1 MKKSLPQIFKV
12 ARKKLGLTQQQVAG
26 KAGID
31 SNTYSRIERGV
42 QKPEFKNIKSIAKVL
57 EIDLNSLPD

>member
-1 MKKSLPQIFKV
+1 MKKSLSQIFKS
-12 ARKKLGLTQQQVAG
+12 ARKKLGLTQQQVAI

-42 QKPEFKNIKSIAKVL
+42 QKPAFDNAAKIARVL
-57 EIDLNSLPD
+57 GVDLPK